1 MRDPAHAVSAL
12 AAAALLLQ
20 GAALHAAPAAEPFK
34 PELGQAGKDVIWVP
48 TAPRAVERMLTLA
61 DVGPQ
66 DFVIDLG
73 SGDGRIVIAAALK
86 HGARG
91 VGVDLNPEMV
101 KLSQQRARAAGVAE
115 RVQFFVRDL
124 FETDL
129 SHASVVTL
137 YLLPELNLRLRP
149 KLLGLA
155 PGTRIVANAF
165 DMGEW
170 EPDVFDAQTASALRL
185 WVVPAPVAGRWT
197 WEHRLDGRTRRW
209 VLELNQQF
217 QRVSGVVSSAGLR
230 LRLRDA
236 HLRGAEIRFTLLE
249 EPRPG
254 QGVRYDYAGRVKGD
268 AIEGELNVSPGDT
281 RLRWAATRRSRS
293 TPGRS

>member
-1 MRDPAHAVSAL
+1 MRDLAPAVSAL
-12 AAAALLLQ
+12 AATLLLQ
-20 GAALHAAPAAEPFK
+20 SAALHAAAAAEPYK

-48 TAPRAVERMLTLA
+48 TPPRAVERMLVLA
-61 DVGPQ
+61 GVGPQ

-91 VGVDLNPEMV
+91 FGVDLNPEMV
-101 KLSQQRARAAGVAE
+101 KLSQSRARAAGVAD
-115 RVQFFVRDL
+115 RAQFYVRDL

-129 SHASVVTL
+129 TPASVVTL
-137 YLLPELNLRLRP
+137 YLLPELNLRLRA
-149 KLLGLA
+149 KLLRLA
-155 PGTRIVANAF
+155 PGTRVVANAF

-170 EPDVFDAQTASALRL
+170 EADVFDTETASALRL
-185 WVVPAPVAGRWT
+185 WIVPAPVAGRWT
-197 WEHRLDGRTRRW
+197 WEHRIDGRTRRW
-209 VLELNQQF
+209 VLDLNQQF
-217 QRVSGVVSSAGLR
+217 QRVSGVVTSGDAR
-230 LRLRDA
+230 LRVRDP

-254 QGVRYDYAGRVKGD
+254 HGVRYDYAGRIKGD

-281 RLRWAATRRSRS
+281 RLRWAAMRQPRSAA
-293 TPGRS
+293 GRS